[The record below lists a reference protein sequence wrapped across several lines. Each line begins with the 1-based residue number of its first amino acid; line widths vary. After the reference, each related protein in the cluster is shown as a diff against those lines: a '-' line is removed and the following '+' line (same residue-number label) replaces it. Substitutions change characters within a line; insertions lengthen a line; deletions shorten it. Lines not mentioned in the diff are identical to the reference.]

1 MKLLMRAY
9 MSSNNDVNVNGTE
22 NDEGNDR
29 DDDDCDNDDNDDDER
44 RTICSSSS
52 GGCGVGALG
61 GSSSC
66 FSRAGTAFAAR
77 RVSVSRSL
85 LRTWELLAVEVSRH
99 LGNLPCRWGRGGH
112 GDRARRGGGGRQGGE
127 EDSDVLSGCCM
138 MISERQGFWVRWSF
152 CFVSEESS
160 LELFGHWVKSM
171 QSNCGKVRSI

>member
-1 MKLLMRAY
+1 

-61 GSSSC
+61 GSSC

-99 LGNLPCRWGRGGH
+99 LGNLV
-112 GDRARRGGGGRQGGE
+112 AVEEEEVMVTELGGE
-127 EDSDVLSGCCM
+127 VEVDKE
-138 MISERQGFWVRWSF
+138 ERKTPM
-152 CFVSEESS
+152 C
-160 LELFGHWVKSM
+160 
-171 QSNCGKVRSI
+171 

>member
-1 MKLLMRAY
+1 
-9 MSSNNDVNVNGTE
+9 MSSNNVVNLNGTE

-29 DDDDCDNDDNDDDER
+29 DDDDCDNDDNDNDDDER

-99 LGNLPCRWGRGGH
+99 LGNLV
-112 GDRARRGGGGRQGGE
+112 AVEEEEVMVTELGGE
-127 EDSDVLSGCCM
+127 VEVDKE
-138 MISERQGFWVRWSF
+138 ERKTLM
-152 CFVSEESS
+152 C
-160 LELFGHWVKSM
+160 
-171 QSNCGKVRSI
+171 

>member
-1 MKLLMRAY
+1 

-29 DDDDCDNDDNDDDER
+29 DDDDCENDDNDDDDDER

-66 FSRAGTAFAAR
+66 FLRAGTAFAAR

-99 LGNLPCRWGRGGH
+99 LGNLV
-112 GDRARRGGGGRQGGE
+112 AVEEEEVMVTELGGE
-127 EDSDVLSGCCM
+127 VEVDLE
-138 MISERQGFWVRWSF
+138 ERKTLM
-152 CFVSEESS
+152 C
-160 LELFGHWVKSM
+160 
-171 QSNCGKVRSI
+171 

>member
-1 MKLLMRAY
+1 

-29 DDDDCDNDDNDDDER
+29 DDDDCDNDDNDDDDDER

-61 GSSSC
+61 GSSSSC

-99 LGNLPCRWGRGGH
+99 LGKLPCR
-112 GDRARRGGGGRQGGE
+112 
-127 EDSDVLSGCCM
+127 
-138 MISERQGFWVRWSF
+138 
-152 CFVSEESS
+152 
-160 LELFGHWVKSM
+160 
-171 QSNCGKVRSI
+171 

>member
-1 MKLLMRAY
+1 

-99 LGNLPCRWGRGGH
+99 LGNLVAVEE
-112 GDRARRGGGGRQGGE
+112 DEVMVTELGGE
-127 EDSDVLSGCCM
+127 VEVDKE
-138 MISERQGFWVRWSF
+138 ERKTLM
-152 CFVSEESS
+152 C
-160 LELFGHWVKSM
+160 
-171 QSNCGKVRSI
+171 